1 MTSDLDKHIKAG
13 RIAAEAREYGKS
25 LIKPGTLLVEVV
37 EKIEEKIRKLGAEPG
52 FPAQISLNEIA
63 AHYCPPADDK
73 TEFSDQVVCLDVGVS
88 VDGFI
93 GDTAVSIDLSGE
105 HADLIKASRE
115 ALNNAIKILRPGLK
129 IREIG
134 RVIEQTITDH
144 GFKPVRNLSGHGLG
158 QYQIHTHP
166 SIPNYDNGD
175 ETELQDG
182 QAIAIE
188 PFATNGIGMI
198 EEKGVPT
205 VFQLTSK
212 RPTRSLITRNV
223 LKEIEKYK
231 GNPFTNRWLIQ
242 KFGLKANFAMKELRN
257 LGCLTEHPPLVER
270 SKGLVSQFEHSFI
283 IKDKPIIL
291 TQL

>member
-13 RIAAEAREYGKS
+13 KIAAEAREYGRT
-25 LIKPGTLLVEVV
+25 LIKPGALLVEVV
-37 EKIEEKIRKLGAEPG
+37 QKIEERIRKLGAEPG
-52 FPAQISLNEIA
+52 FPAQVSINETA
-63 AHYCPPADDK
+63 AHYCPSADDK

-93 GDTAVSIDLSGE
+93 GDTAISIDLSGE
-105 HADLIKASRE
+105 HKDLIKASQE
-115 ALNNAIKILRPGLK
+115 ALNNAIKILKPGLK
-129 IREIG
+129 VREIG
-134 RVIEQTITDH
+134 RVVDETITKH
-144 GFKPVRNLSGHGLG
+144 GFNPIKNLSGHGLG
-158 QYQIHTHP
+158 QYKIHTAP
-166 SIPNYDNGD
+166 SIPNYDNGN
-175 ETELQDG
+175 ETELYEG

-188 PFATNGIGMI
+188 PFATTGTGMI

-205 VFQLTSK
+205 VFQLTHK
-212 RPTRSLITRNV
+212 RPIRSLITRNV

-257 LGCLTEHPPLVER
+257 LGCLTEHPPLVEI

-283 IKDKPIIL
+283 VRDKPIIL